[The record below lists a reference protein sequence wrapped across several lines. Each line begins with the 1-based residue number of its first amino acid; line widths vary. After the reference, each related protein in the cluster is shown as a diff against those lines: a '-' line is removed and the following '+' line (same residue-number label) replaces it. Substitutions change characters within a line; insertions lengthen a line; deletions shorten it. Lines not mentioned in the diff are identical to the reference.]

1 MGCPLNSNTCKWFN
15 NPLMLGDTA
24 YWWRIL
30 REWGYSIRDLQGN
43 QVVNRENI
51 HIYIYIIYIYICGV
65 HIYIYILYIY
75 VYILCTYIYV
85 IYIYIHNMQIHIYIC
100 TICKYIY
107 IYTTEV
113 ALPGQ
118 KFI

>member
-51 HIYIYIIYIYICGV
+51 HIYIYILYIYGV
-65 HIYIYILYIY
+65 HMYIYILYIY
-75 VYILCTYIYV
+75 VYIWCTYIYV
-85 IYIYIHNMQIHIYIC
+85 IYIHNMQIHTYIYMHNMQIHIYI
-100 TICKYIY
+100 YN
-107 IYTTEV
+107 
-113 ALPGQ
+113 
-118 KFI
+118 

>member
-1 MGCPLNSNTCKWFN
+1 MEIVKNMFKKIFKMGCPLNSNTCKWFN

-51 HIYIYIIYIYICGV
+51 HIYIYIYIYYIYMVYIC
-65 HIYIYILYIY
+65 IYIYIL
-75 VYILCTYIYV
+75 
-85 IYIYIHNMQIHIYIC
+85 
-100 TICKYIY
+100 
-107 IYTTEV
+107 
-113 ALPGQ
+113 
-118 KFI
+118 